1 MLQSYYIYIKP
12 QFSCMMDK
20 INYNRI
26 KAVLAEKNVSSKE
39 LAKHLEKTESTVS
52 RWCTN
57 DVQPSIEIFYQV
69 SKFLDVDIRELLV
82 STK

>member
-1 MLQSYYIYIKP
+1 
-12 QFSCMMDK
+12 MDK

-39 LAKHLEKTESTVS
+39 LAKHLDKTESTVS

-57 DVQPSIEIFYQV
+57 DVQPAVEIFYLIAQ
-69 SKFLDVDIRELLV
+69 FLEVDIRELFV
-82 STK
+82 STIKN

>member
-1 MLQSYYIYIKP
+1 
-12 QFSCMMDK
+12 MDK

-39 LAKHLEKTESTVS
+39 LAKHLEKTKSTVS

-57 DVQPSIEIFYQV
+57 DVQPSVEVFYMIAQ
-69 SKFLDVDIRELLV
+69 FLKVDIRELFV
-82 STK
+82 KTQ

>member
-1 MLQSYYIYIKP
+1 
-12 QFSCMMDK
+12 MDK

-26 KAVLAEKNVSSKE
+26 KAVLAEENVASKE
-39 LAKHLEKTESTVS
+39 LAKHLDKTESTVS

-57 DVQPSIEIFYQV
+57 DVQPSVEVLYQIA
-69 SKFLDVDIRELLV
+69 KFLDVDIRELLV

>member
-1 MLQSYYIYIKP
+1 
-12 QFSCMMDK
+12 MDK

-26 KAVLAEKNVSSKE
+26 KAVLAEENIASKE
-39 LAKHLEKTESTVS
+39 LAKHLDKTESTVS

-57 DVQPSIEIFYQV
+57 DVQPSVEVLYQIA
-69 SKFLDVDIRELLV
+69 KFLDVDIRDLLV